1 MPQDTQNE
9 ILVICEQIFALDDR
23 VEPKTGLLS
32 FCRSNVNDQL
42 CGSSHSAM
50 PTAGNERQNSIV
62 EALIPRIRLHN
73 KCRTNLTPCV
83 IAVREVN
90 QHHLT
95 TAHFHGC
102 RRGSRSL

>member
-9 ILVICEQIFALDDR
+9 PLIVCEQIVALDDR

-62 EALIPRIRLHN
+62 EALIPRIGLHH
-73 KCRTNLTPCV
+73 KRWTDLTPGV
-83 IAVREVN
+83 IAVREVD
-90 QHHLT
+90 
-95 TAHFHGC
+95 
-102 RRGSRSL
+102 